1 LSCASVSQEKAKF
14 CLEEMVTS
22 AFTNG
27 AAARIPS
34 VSIQIADEPQVALDD
49 RNCRRCNGAK
59 CRAPAACRVIAV
71 QRQRLAMNLQLFLP
85 IGRVKIRCGFEPVEE
100 CLLLRRAKSR
110 IREDD
115 ERCSASWDERMTKRS
130 IEPANAT

>member
-14 CLEEMVTS
+14 CLEEMVTG

-34 VSIQIADEPQVALDD
+34 VSIQIADEPQVALND
-49 RNCRRCNGAK
+49 RNSRFGDGAK
-59 CRAPAACRVIAV
+59 RRAPAACRVIAV

-85 IGRVKIRCGFEPVEE
+85 ISRVKIRCGFEPVEQ
-100 CLLLRRAKSR
+100 CLVLRL
-110 IREDD
+110 
-115 ERCSASWDERMTKRS
+115 ERR
-130 IEPANAT
+130 